1 MKMRSAQRGKSTSAV
16 EVTNV
21 SANGFWM
28 LLDGEELF
36 LEFKRFPWFRE
47 ATIGQI
53 LKVERPARHHL
64 YWPELDVDLEVDSI
78 RNPEKYPLMSRIRSE
93 RHAVKE
99 PVSGG
104 AAVKKRK
111 RPAKRS

>member
-1 MKMRSAQRGKSTSAV
+1 MKMRSAQRGKSTWAA

-21 SANGFWM
+21 SANGLWM
-28 LLDGEELF
+28 LIDGEELF
-36 LEFKRFPWFRE
+36 LAFDHFPWFRE
-47 ATIGQI
+47 ATIGRI

-64 YWPELDVDLEVDSI
+64 YWPNLDVDLEVDSI
-78 RNPEKYPLMSRIRSE
+78 RHPDKYPLVSRVGLE
-93 RHAVKE
+93 PHAVKE
-99 PVSGG
+99 PVARG

>member
-1 MKMRSAQRGKSTSAV
+1 MKSAPQGKSIPAT

-21 SANGFWM
+21 SANGLWM
-28 LLDGEELF
+28 LIDGEELF
-36 LEFKRFPWFRE
+36 LAFDHFPWFRE

-64 YWPELDVDLEVDSI
+64 YWPNLDVDLEVDSI
-78 RNPEKYPLMSRIRSE
+78 RHPEKYPLVSRVGLE

-99 PVSGG
+99 PVARTAMARKG
-104 AAVKKRK
+104 K